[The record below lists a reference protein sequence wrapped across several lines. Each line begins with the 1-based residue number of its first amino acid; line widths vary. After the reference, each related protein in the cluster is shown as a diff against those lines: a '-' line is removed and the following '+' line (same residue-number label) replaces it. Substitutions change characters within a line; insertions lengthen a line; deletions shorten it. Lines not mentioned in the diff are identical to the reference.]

1 MRAAGSL
8 GVRGVL
14 RATGLAGSSALVKLL
29 AGVVS
34 AKVVALLLGPTGISD
49 FAQFQYVLV
58 IATLIGSCGI
68 NTSIVREVGRA
79 EASQDRAELQRIYA
93 TAMLT
98 TALIST
104 LAGLLVWLLRG
115 PIAVHALGDAAL
127 ASYLGWIALAIPLS
141 AVTTIQIALLNGLRL
156 ISTMAWV
163 VILAAL
169 AGLIATVALVWSLG
183 QPGLLIGLAAG
194 PAVSVWLGQRYVRAA
209 LTERAALVGGRELL
223 RYLDPA
229 ILRNLVALG
238 STVMLTA
245 LLAQGTQFGARVWLL
260 STLGPEANGQFQA
273 AWTISIGY
281 MSLVLYAMAAD
292 YYPRLVAA
300 QGQPDELSLTINQQ
314 LKVALLLIA
323 PVAVALM
330 AFAPMAARLLY
341 SAEFS
346 ATATILRWQLMGDIL
361 KAVSWAF
368 GFVLLAAGRSVAFF
382 VVELLW
388 NALFLLGMVYLVP
401 RYGLSAT
408 GTTFLG
414 SYIVYAAITYLL
426 AVRTAQY
433 RISRDV
439 LQILAV
445 VGGLMA
451 SVWLVER
458 FTAAPGQG
466 VLLALIV
473 AAAAAYSLATL
484 EQQIG
489 LVASLRARLRPGRAA
504 VLPKDSAG

>member
-1 MRAAGSL
+1 M
-8 GVRGVL
+8 RGVL

-93 TAMLT
+93 TGMLT
-98 TALIST
+98 TALISA
-104 LAGLLVWLLRG
+104 LAGLLVWLLRA
-115 PIAVHALGDAAL
+115 PIAVYALGDSGL

-163 VILAAL
+163 VTLAAL
-169 AGLIATVALVWSLG
+169 AGLIATVALVWTIG

-194 PAVSVWLGQRYVRAA
+194 PAVSFWIGQRYLGRA
-209 LTERAALVGGRELL
+209 LRERNALVGGRSLL
-223 RYLDPA
+223 AAFDPA
-229 ILRNLVALG
+229 IVRSLVVLG

-245 LLAQGTQFGARVWLL
+245 LLAQGTQFAARVWLL
-260 STLGPEANGQFQA
+260 GTLGPDANGQFQA

-330 AFAPMAARLLY
+330 AFAPVAATLLY

-346 ATATILRWQLMGDIL
+346 ETATILRWQLMGDIL

-368 GFVLLAAGRSVAFF
+368 GFVLLAAGRSVAYFA
-382 VVELLW
+382 VEMLW
-388 NALFLLGMVYLVP
+388 NVLFLLGMVYLVP
-401 RYGLSAT
+401 HYGLAAT

-414 SYIVYAAITYLL
+414 SYIVYAAITYGL

-445 VGGLMA
+445 IGGLMGA
-451 SVWLVER
+451 VWLAELLSDSLIER
-458 FTAAPGQG
+458 A
-466 VLLALIV
+466 LLLLIV
-473 AAAAAYSLATL
+473 VGAAAYALLTL

-489 LVASLRARLRPGRAA
+489 LLATLRARLRPHRAA
-504 VLPKDSAG
+504 VLPKDSA